1 MKSMAFKFM
10 QIIFLAFLLFLSSVV
25 PGSASAEDPVLF
37 TLKSESFHL
46 SDFRQFVLKRPH
58 YQHKLIDKQGMDEL
72 LREFIDSQVFRL
84 EGVRLGMEPLHAGS
98 FDDDAYYFTVQ
109 MQTTPRCPAVA
120 DEAAEAFYRNHPH
133 RFSTPAFVRV
143 SRVVLAEEDSIDG
156 VPASAFLQR
165 AAEAQ
170 DGTAA
175 AFEHLVTQVTAFHQS
190 QGREVTGMGDLGFL
204 QIATDPAALSA
215 LDRQLLASSTG
226 SLIGPFAD
234 AGRVFLLRVSDR
246 REPVL
251 TSWPEA
257 MSEARRAAAADC
269 AARMLDEKRA
279 ELDERF
285 NLVRNEDA
293 IRQLEPVRTPAMQ

>member
-1 MKSMAFKFM
+1 MRFFVLVLLG
-10 QIIFLAFLLFLSSVV
+10 FLWALPV
-25 PGSASAEDPVLF
+25 SASEDDPVLF
-37 TLKSESFHL
+37 KVASEAYRL

-58 YQHKLIDKQGMDEL
+58 YQHKLLNRVGVDEL
-72 LREFIDSQVFRL
+72 LREYIDAQVFRL
-84 EGVRLGMEPLHAGS
+84 EGLRLGVEPPHERT
-98 FDDDAYYFTVQ
+98 DRDDAYYFTVQ
-109 MQTTPRCPAVA
+109 MQTIPRCPVIA
-120 DEAAEAFYRNHPH
+120 DEAAKAFYRNHPH

-170 DGTAA
+170 DETAA
-175 AFEHLVTQVTAFHQS
+175 AFERLVTQVTVFHQS

-204 QIATDPAALSA
+204 QIATDPAALST